1 MNDRAVSLFEHYD
14 LTIEKTR
21 KGRGA
26 IIAETDKGCV
36 ALVEYNGPLD
46 HLAMEEAL
54 LRSIAEK
61 YEEPLDLI
69 FRTTEERLFC
79 SDYEGKKYIVKKFVE
94 GQECSVAEE
103 ASCVRASKALARLHK
118 AMRGLTFSVFPIITE
133 DEDSPELPDFSDL
146 FEKPDDLL
154 EDFDRRTAE
163 LVRTRNYIRKSPR
176 KEEFELAFLRSYD
189 RYLEQSAMAYSFLDS
204 ECMRLLKEKQLREKM
219 IVHGDCTHH
228 NVLFNGNG
236 VSFINFE
243 KIGAHLQMKDVYLFM
258 RKILE
263 KNNWSYELGIKMLEA
278 YEKELALEKAEKN
291 YLYARFLYPEKFWK
305 IANGYLNRRKSVP
318 ARRQQEKLQAFE
330 EKEEK
335 RQLFLNKWLETC
347 R

>member
-1 MNDRAVSLFEHYD
+1 MNDRAVSLFEKYD

-26 IIAETDKGCV
+26 IIAETEKGTV
-36 ALVEYNGPLD
+36 ALVEYNGPTD
-46 HLAMEEAL
+46 HLRMEEIL
-54 LRSIAEK
+54 LWQV
-61 YEEPLDLI
+61 EERFDGPVDLI
-69 FRTTEERLFC
+69 LRTKEEELFC
-79 SDYEGKKYIVKKFVE
+79 SDYEGKKYIVKRYVE
-94 GQECSVAEE
+94 GAECNVTDAG
-103 ASCVRASKALARLHK
+103 SCEKAAAALARLHR
-118 AMRGLTFSVFPIITE
+118 AMRNMVFPE
-133 DEDSPELPDFSDL
+133 ESNHYGRSDN
-146 FEKPDDLL
+146 LL
-154 EDFDRRTAE
+154 EDFDKRTAE

-176 KEEFELAFLRSYD
+176 KEEFELAFLRSYE
-189 RYLEQSAMAYSFLDS
+189 RYLEQSALAYSFLDR
-204 ECMRLLKEKQLREKM
+204 ECLEALGKKQQRERM

-228 NVLFNGNG
+228 NVIFTETG
-236 VSFINFE
+236 VTFLNFE

-263 KNNWSYELGIKMLEA
+263 KNNWSFELGTKLLSA
-278 YEKELALEKAEKN
+278 YESELEIEKAEKV

-318 ARRQQEKLQAFE
+318 ARRQQEKLEAFE